1 MESAARRE
9 LLKDAVVWRGYRV
22 VGGEETYLC
31 KCGVEGSRSWFY
43 CCHHKC
49 RHITDLRQLKRP
61 RVNALRCFTVCQPYE
76 LICSSLILI
85 RLSTDIAL
93 ALPLPR
99 RRRWSR
105 RLRGCRVRWRLW
117 RKTCHP
123 RQRLLH
129 GRLSRRQGTRRIS
142 LPLQQTSF
150 SHQLWR
156 QSGLWTRRRSLWMRR
171 RYL

>member
-1 MESAARRE
+1 MESAE
-9 LLKDAVVWRGYRV
+9 QPQLLKDLVHWQGFRSGAEIFECKRGR
-22 VGGEETYLC
+22 
-31 KCGVEGSRSWFY
+31 EGSKTWFY
-43 CCHHKC
+43 AQHEC
-49 RHITDLRQLKRP
+49 RYTKDVRQQKRS
-61 RVNALRCFTVCQPYE
+61 RVNALHCFTDCQPYE
-76 LICSSLILI
+76 PRLLISY
-85 RLSTDIAL
+85 RLRTDVAL

-105 RLRGCRVRWRLW
+105 RLQRCRVRWRLW

-129 GRLSRRQGTRRIS
+129 GRLSRRQGTRRIR

-171 RYL
+171 R